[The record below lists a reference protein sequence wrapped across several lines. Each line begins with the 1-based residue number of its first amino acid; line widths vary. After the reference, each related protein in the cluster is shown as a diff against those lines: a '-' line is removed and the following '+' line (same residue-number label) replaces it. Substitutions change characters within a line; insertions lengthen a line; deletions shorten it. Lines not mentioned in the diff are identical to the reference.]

1 MRYRV
6 LIFED
11 NDTIRSALWQF
22 FDSLGYE
29 VFTFPNPS
37 LCPLNEKQF
46 CDCPLDHACSD
57 IILSDINM
65 PRVEGIDFIKIMK
78 RKGCKVNNIAIMSG
92 NWTAEAIEESKKLGF
107 KIIEKPFELEVLKDW
122 LAKCEKGIQK
132 NRKLSKWFM
141 DGQNRPPGKSV

>member
-11 NDTIRSALWQF
+11 DDSIRSALWQF

-29 VFTFPNPS
+29 VFTFPDPS

-46 CDCPLDHACSD
+46 CDCPLEHACSD

-65 PRVEGIDFIKIMK
+65 PQVKGIDFIKDMK

-92 NWTAEAIEESKKLGF
+92 DWTIEAIEEAGKFGLKV
-107 KIIEKPFELEVLKDW
+107 IEKPFKFEDLEDW
-122 LAKCEKGIQK
+122 LDKCEKGLK
-132 NRKLSKWFM
+132 ENRKLSDWFIY
-141 DGQNRPPGKSV
+141 GKKNSLE